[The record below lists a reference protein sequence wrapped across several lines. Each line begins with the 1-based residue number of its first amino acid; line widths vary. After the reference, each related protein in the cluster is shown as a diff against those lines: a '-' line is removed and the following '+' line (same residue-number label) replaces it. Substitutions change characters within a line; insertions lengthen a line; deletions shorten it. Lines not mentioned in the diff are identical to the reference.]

1 LFAYLN
7 ALCRFGIIYRGL
19 GLSLVLHRSLV

>member
-1 LFAYLN
+1 MHYADLVLS
-7 ALCRFGIIYRGL
+7 YRGL